1 MSVVSFAAIAP
12 GNLAVVTGG
21 ASGIGLA
28 AVRAF
33 AACGMRV
40 AILDR
45 PGEALDAAAGSIDGA
60 SAHAVDVAD
69 PGAMRSLAATL
80 GPASVLMNNA
90 GIGQGGDVFAS
101 QEAWTRLLGVNLM
114 GVLNGIQS
122 FAPLMVEG
130 HGPGLV
136 INTGSKQGLTNP
148 PGNPAYNTSK
158 AAVNAYTQNL
168 ARDLRERQGS
178 KVSAHLLIPGWTTTG
193 EAEHRKGAWL
203 AEQVVAYMEAAI
215 GREEFFILC
224 PDEETPNETDH
235 KRILWNALDIIESRP
250 ALSRW
255 HPEWKERFAAFMA
268 RD

>member
-1 MSVVSFAAIAP
+1 MSAVSFAAIAP
-12 GNLAVVTGG
+12 GKLAVVTGG

-28 AVRAF
+28 AARAF
-33 AACGMRV
+33 AARGMRV

-60 SAHAVDVAD
+60 GAHAVDVAD
-69 PGAMRSLAATL
+69 PVAMRTLATTL

-136 INTGSKQGLTNP
+136 INTGSKQASPSRRATP
-148 PGNPAYNTSK
+148 PTTS
-158 AAVNAYTQNL
+158 A
-168 ARDLRERQGS
+168 RQGL
-178 KVSAHLLIPGWTTTG
+178 KP
-193 EAEHRKGAWL
+193 
-203 AEQVVAYMEAAI
+203 
-215 GREEFFILC
+215 
-224 PDEETPNETDH
+224 
-235 KRILWNALDIIESRP
+235 
-250 ALSRW
+250 
-255 HPEWKERFAAFMA
+255 
-268 RD
+268 